1 MFDMF
6 SNELYASRSLIV
18 DEKDQTSVFHVS
30 KASIQGGTQSTP
42 VWIVKSYTDLDV
54 PRMEC
59 TCGQF
64 EHMAM
69 PCRHILK
76 VPSFRIMHDCN
87 SIMLHF
93 VVLSVTITT
102 LIVWVLVHT
111 SAAVITAGNIHKRW
125 TVTARDTGFAHPTI
139 GVVGHLAV
147 DDVAGRRNLLYLA
160 AMDLMREGAVSN
172 EGYKAS
178 MKALTEVKQAL
189 RVMREDP
196 SDQSPEHHC

>member
-1 MFDMF
+1 VITSSNNTYERLQKRRHIRIGVPIECCVASVYTRAMFDMF

-102 LIVWVLVHT
+102 LIV
-111 SAAVITAGNIHKRW
+111 
-125 TVTARDTGFAHPTI
+125 
-139 GVVGHLAV
+139 
-147 DDVAGRRNLLYLA
+147 
-160 AMDLMREGAVSN
+160 
-172 EGYKAS
+172 
-178 MKALTEVKQAL
+178 
-189 RVMREDP
+189 
-196 SDQSPEHHC
+196 